1 MNYLSQNL
9 NLSFQERER
18 SRVLSLYITQYN
30 QTNRQ
35 IQRLYN
41 TLDEIRNNIN
51 TLIQNPLSSNPLA
64 SNPLVSPLASNP
76 LASNPL
82 VSPLASNPLA
92 SPLTNNNNINTN
104 INMNRNQRRQ
114 RNRFNRSN
122 NNTTI
127 NSNPLRNRPFIYY
140 DYDDPI
146 NPSTYID
153 PLRET
158 NNNFDITNLLSTFLN
173 STVDVR
179 PTEDQINNAS
189 RLVIYSDIQN
199 PNSTCC
205 AIRLE
210 PFISSDIV
218 RQIHFCGHIFFPQ
231 EFSHWFQNNV
241 RCPVCRYDIRTNFD
255 QIPPLEQIPSLQE
268 TSPLDQIPSTRSNS
282 NNTLGE
288 NDDFLSSITNRLFTN
303 LLNYQNNNSNDRI
316 AYDPSNN
323 ILMYETIIRRSPS

>member
-1 MNYLSQNL
+1 MNNLSENL

-18 SRVLSLYITQYN
+18 ARVLSLYITQYN

-35 IQRLYN
+35 IQRLYD

-51 TLIQNPLSSNPLA
+51 TLVQNPLYGSHLA
-64 SNPLVSPLASNP
+64 SNPL
-76 LASNPL
+76 
-82 VSPLASNPLA
+82 
-92 SPLTNNNNINTN
+92 TNNNINTN

-122 NNTTI
+122 NNTPINTN

-140 DYDDPI
+140 DYDNPI
-146 NPSTYID
+146 NPSTYIN

-158 NNNFDITNLLSTFLN
+158 NNNLDITNLLSTFLN
-173 STVDVR
+173 STVSVI

-189 RLVIYSDIQN
+189 RLVRYSDIQN

-205 AIRLE
+205 AITLE
-210 PFISSDIV
+210 PFISSDVV

-241 RCPVCRYDIRTNFD
+241 RCPVCRYDIRTNLD
-255 QIPPLEQIPSLQE
+255 QIPPLDQIPSLQE
-268 TSPLDQIPSTRSNS
+268 IPSTTTNNINQTTLDMS
-282 NNTLGE
+282 NNLLGE

-316 AYDPSNN
+316 VYDPSNN
-323 ILMYETIIRRSPS
+323 ILMYETIIRQNPS